1 MSPLREALLV
11 AGAVFLVLLTGWE
24 VYRSRRAAQRDD
36 DADARP
42 DEAPGPGVPQ
52 SAFGAGPPPSVRGAS
67 GPVHDLEVP
76 VLAPS
81 VAAQKEGAEPPGPE
95 PLVDLP
101 PDERRV
107 IVALRLVA
115 VLPAR
120 FVGYELRQ
128 ALTAEG
134 FVLGKFD
141 IFHKADDQGRAYLSA
156 ASLTKPGSFDA
167 ETMDGQR
174 FSGLS
179 LFAVLPGPKSAAQTF
194 DDLLIT
200 ARGLNERLQG
210 ALQDERGLP
219 LTPLR
224 AASLKRALQ
233 AERTA

>member
-11 AGAVFLVLLTGWE
+11 AGTVFLVLLSAWE
-24 VYRSRRAAQRDD
+24 FYRSRRSAHRDE
-36 DADARP
+36 DADA
-42 DEAPGPGVPQ
+42 GPGETRSPGVSQ
-52 SAFGAGPPPSVRGAS
+52 AAFGAVPPASARGAS
-67 GPVHDLEVP
+67 LPVDNRAVP
-76 VLAPS
+76 VLAPALPGQNEQAGPA
-81 VAAQKEGAEPPGPE
+81 VPGP
-95 PLVDLP
+95 LVELP
-101 PDERRV
+101 PDDGRT

-115 VLPAR
+115 VPPAR
-120 FVGYELRQ
+120 FPGHELRQ

-156 ASLTKPGSFDA
+156 ASLTKPGSFDTDA
-167 ETMDGQR
+167 MDGQR

-179 LFAVLPGPKSAAQTF
+179 LFAVLPGPKSVTDTF
-194 DDLLIT
+194 DDLLIA

-224 AASLKRALQ
+224 VASLKRALQ
-233 AERTA
+233 SERTA